1 MDRAHLTIGINPRLP
16 KKQMPYL
23 YAFGKSFMKRFLF
36 FFILVGAI
44 SFFQAE
50 AQAPAQQNAFVFKLK
65 EPITLDGILDEA
77 IWKDAEGWNGNFM
90 QYFPSDT
97 SLSKVPTRVKIA
109 FDDNNLYLAAIMEN
123 SGPRKYVSTSLRRD
137 YRGEQNDGISFV
149 FDTFNDGTN
158 AFQFGVNPYGVQR
171 EALLSNGGSRSE
183 DLNLAWDNKWYAE
196 AKMMENHWQVE
207 VIIPLS
213 TIRFNEGAQNWN
225 VNFYRVDSHTGER
238 STWAPIPRN
247 IPIITT
253 AFLRKMI
260 FEEPLRKK
268 GANVSL
274 IPYVAGRTSRNFL
287 ENSSE
292 SLRPAIGGDAKIGIG
307 PAMNLDLTFNPD
319 FSQVEVDQQV
329 TNLDRFEIFFPER
342 RQFFLENGDLFD
354 SFGQTRS
361 RPFFSRRI
369 GVDIDSA
376 TGQNVQS
383 KIIYGARLSGKL
395 NENWRVG
402 AMNMQTATDN
412 AAGIVGKNFTVLALQ
427 RKVFERS
434 NIGLIYVNKESLA
447 LGENQ
452 QLFDPN
458 AYNRLLGVDYNLN
471 SANGKW
477 TGKVFYHRTFESV
490 KVDKPYSFNAYLLYN
505 DLHWNWTFS
514 LQDVGKSYNPEVGFV
529 PRSDFK
535 RINPDLTYLFYPKS
549 KFINRHGPK
558 LEFEGFWNETLGTT
572 DRDFNLGYIVRFNS
586 LAELE
591 VTQRNRYVYLF
602 SDFDPTRSR
611 GTPLAAGTDY
621 SYQNVLVEF
630 RSNPR
635 KKLNVGVIGEFGE
648 YFTGSIQRITSQT
661 GLRLGYLANVSMNF
675 NYARIRLPQPQ
686 RNADLILVGPR
697 IDLTLT
703 KELFWTTFVQYNS
716 QIDNMNINTRIQ
728 WRYAPVSDFFL
739 VYTDNY
745 FPGDFMPK
753 QRSLVFKLN
762 YWLNL

>member
-1 MDRAHLTIGINPRLP
+1 
-16 KKQMPYL
+16 
-23 YAFGKSFMKRFLF
+23 
-36 FFILVGAI
+36 
-44 SFFQAE
+44 
-50 AQAPAQQNAFVFKLK
+50 LK

-109 FDDNNLYLAAIMEN
+109 FDENNLYLAAIMEN
-123 SGPRKYVSTSLRRD
+123 TGPRKYVSTSLRRD
-137 YRGEQNDGISFV
+137 FRGEQNDGISFV
-149 FDTFNDGTN
+149 FDTFNDLTN

-171 EALLSNGGSRSE
+171 EALLANGGSRAE
-183 DLNLAWDNKWYAE
+183 DLNLAWDNKWYSE
-196 AKMMENHWQVE
+196 AKIMENHWQVE

-213 TIRFNEGAQNWN
+213 TIRFKEGAQNWN
-225 VNFYRVDSHTGER
+225 VNFYRIDSHTGER

-260 FEEPLRKK
+260 FEEPLMKK

-292 SLRPAIGGDAKIGIG
+292 ALTPAIGGDAKIGIG

-354 SFGQTRS
+354 SFGQPRS

-402 AMNMQTATDN
+402 AMNMQTATDED
-412 AAGIVGKNFTVLALQ
+412 AGIVGKNFTVLALQ

-447 LGENQ
+447 LDEYQ
-452 QLFDPN
+452 QLFDPS

-477 TGKVFYHRTFESV
+477 TGKVFYHRTFESE

-514 LQDVGKSYNPEVGFV
+514 IQDVGKSYNPEVGFV

-558 LEFEGFWNETLGTT
+558 LEFEGLWNETLGTT
-572 DRDFNLGYIVRFNS
+572 DRDINLGYIVRFNS

-602 SDFDPTRSR
+602 SNFDPTRS
-611 GTPLAAGTDY
+611 GGAPLAAGTDY

-635 KKLNVGVIGEFGE
+635 KKLNVGVVGEFGE

-661 GLRLGYLANVSMNF
+661 GLRLGYLANISMNF

-686 RNADLILVGPR
+686 RDADLILVGPR

-703 KELFWTTFVQYNS
+703 KDLFWTTFVQYNS

-745 FPGDFMPK
+745 FPGDFLPK

>member
-1 MDRAHLTIGINPRLP
+1 
-16 KKQMPYL
+16 
-23 YAFGKSFMKRFLF
+23 MKIFSSLF
-36 FFILVGAI
+36 FITGLFLSLQLAGQTK
-44 SFFQAE
+44 SL
-50 AQAPAQQNAFVFKLK
+50 PNAFAFKLK
-65 EPITLDGILDEA
+65 EPIVLDGILDEA
-77 IWKDAEGWNGNFM
+77 IWQDAEGWNGDFM

-97 SLSKVPTRVKIA
+97 SLSSYPSRVKVA
-109 FDDNNLYLAAIMEN
+109 FDDTNLYLAAIMEN
-123 SGPRKYVSTSLRRD
+123 KGPRKYVSTSLRRD
-137 YRGEQNDGISFV
+137 FRGEQNDGISFV
-149 FDTFNDGTN
+149 FDTFNDRTN

-171 EALLSNGGSRSE
+171 EALLANGGSRSD
-183 DLNLAWDNKWYAE
+183 DLNLAWDNKWFSE
-196 AKMMENHWQVE
+196 AKIMENHWQVE

-213 TIRFNEGAQNWN
+213 TLRFNDGAQNWN
-225 VNFYRVDSHTGER
+225 VNFYRIDSHSGER

-260 FEEPLRKK
+260 FEEPLKKK
-268 GANVSL
+268 GANISL

-287 ENSSE
+287 SNTSE
-292 SLRPAIGGDAKIGIG
+292 SLTPAVGGDAKIGIG

-354 SFGQTRS
+354 SFGQPRS

-383 KIIYGARLSGKL
+383 RIIYGARLSGKL
-395 NENWRVG
+395 NENWRIG
-402 AMNMQTATDN
+402 AMNMQTATDD

-427 RKVFERS
+427 KKVFARS

-447 LGENQ
+447 LDEYQ
-452 QLFDPN
+452 QVFDPT

-471 SANGKW
+471 SADGKW
-477 TGKVFYHRTFESV
+477 TGKIFYHRTFESAEV
-490 KVDKPYSFNAYLLYN
+490 EKPYSFNAYLLYS
-505 DLHWNWTFS
+505 DLHWNWSFS
-514 LQDVGKSYNPEVGFV
+514 VQDVGKSFNPEVGFV

-535 RINPDLTYLFYPKS
+535 RINPDLSYFFYPKS
-549 KFINRHGPK
+549 KYINRHGPK
-558 LEFEGFWNETLGTT
+558 VELEGFWNETLGTT
-572 DRDFNLGYIVRFNS
+572 DRDINLGYIVRFNS
-586 LAELE
+586 LAQVEI
-591 VTQRNRYVYLF
+591 TQRNRYVYLF
-602 SDFDPTRSR
+602 NNFDPTRS
-611 GTPLAAGTDY
+611 GGQPLAAGTDY
-621 SYQNVLVEF
+621 SYRNLLVEF

-635 KKLNVGVIGEFGE
+635 KKVNVGMQGEFGE
-648 YFTGSIQRITSQT
+648 YFTGSIQRFTTET
-661 GLRLGYLANVSMNF
+661 GVRLGYLANISMNF

-686 RNADLILVGPR
+686 RDADLILIGPR

-703 KELFWTTFVQYNS
+703 KDLFWTTFVQYNS
-716 QIDNMNINTRIQ
+716 QIDNMNINTRLQ

-745 FPGDFMPK
+745 FPGDFLPK

>member
-1 MDRAHLTIGINPRLP
+1 
-16 KKQMPYL
+16 
-23 YAFGKSFMKRFLF
+23 MKRFLF
-36 FFILVGAI
+36 FFILVGVI

-50 AQAPAQQNAFVFKLK
+50 AQAPAQQNAFAFKLK

-97 SLSKVPTRVKIA
+97 SLSKFPTRVKVA
-109 FDDNNLYLAAIMEN
+109 FDDTNLYLAAIMEN
-123 SGPRKYVSTSLRRD
+123 TGPRKYVSTSLRRD

-171 EALLSNGGSRSE
+171 EALLANGGSRSE
-183 DLNLAWDNKWYAE
+183 DLNLAWDNKWYSE
-196 AKMMENHWQVE
+196 AKIMENHWQVE

-213 TIRFNEGAQNWN
+213 TLRFKEGAQNWN
-225 VNFYRVDSHTGER
+225 VNFYRIDSHTGER

-260 FEEPLRKK
+260 FEEPLQKK
-268 GANVSL
+268 GANISL

-292 SLRPAIGGDAKIGIG
+292 SLTPAVGGDAKIGIG

-354 SFGQTRS
+354 SFGQPRS

-402 AMNMQTATDN
+402 AMNMQTATDED
-412 AAGIVGKNFTVLALQ
+412 AGIVGKNFTVLALQ
-427 RKVFERS
+427 RKVFDRS

-447 LGENQ
+447 LDEYQ
-452 QLFDPN
+452 QLFDPT

-514 LQDVGKSYNPEVGFV
+514 VQDVGKSYNPEVGFV

-558 LEFEGFWNETLGTT
+558 IEFEGLWNETLGTT
-572 DRDFNLGYIVRFNS
+572 DRDINLGYIVRFNS

-602 SDFDPTRSR
+602 SNFDPTRS
-611 GTPLAAGTDY
+611 GGAPLAAGTDY

-635 KKLNVGVIGEFGE
+635 KKLNVGVVGEFGE

-661 GLRLGYLANVSMNF
+661 GLRLGYLANISMNF

-686 RNADLILVGPR
+686 RDADLILVGPR

-703 KELFWTTFVQYNS
+703 KDLFWTTFVQYNS

-745 FPGDFMPK
+745 FPGDFLPK

>member
-1 MDRAHLTIGINPRLP
+1 MAHLTTGKNPTFKP
-16 KKQMPYL
+16 WQKPYL
-23 YAFGKSFMKRFLF
+23 CNLRMSFMNRLLF
-36 FFILVGAI
+36 FFILVGVI
-44 SFFQAE
+44 GFFQAE
-50 AQAPAQQNAFVFKLK
+50 AQTPTQQNAFAFKLR

-77 IWKDAEGWNGNFM
+77 IWKDEEGWNGNFM

-97 SLSKVPTRVKIA
+97 SKSKYPTRVKVA
-109 FDDNNLYLAAIMEN
+109 FDDSNLYLAAIMEN
-123 SGPRKYVSTSLRRD
+123 MGPRKYVSTSLRRD

-171 EALLSNGGSRSE
+171 EALLANGGSRSE

-213 TIRFNEGAQNWN
+213 TLRFREGAQNWN
-225 VNFYRVDSHTGER
+225 VNFYRIDSQTGER

-247 IPIITT
+247 IPIIST
-253 AFLRKMI
+253 AFLKKMI
-260 FEEPLRKK
+260 FEEPLQKK

-274 IPYVAGRTSRNFL
+274 IPYVAGRTSSNFL
-287 ENSSE
+287 DNSSE
-292 SLRPAIGGDAKIGIG
+292 PLRPAIGGDAKVGIG

-354 SFGQTRS
+354 SFGQPRS

-402 AMNMQTATDN
+402 AMNMQTATDD
-412 AAGIVGKNFTVLALQ
+412 AAGIVGKNFSVLALQ
-427 RKVFERS
+427 RKVFDRS

-447 LGENQ
+447 LDEYQ
-452 QLFDPN
+452 QLFDPS

-477 TGKVFYHRTFESV
+477 TGKVFYHRTFESE
-490 KVDKPYSFNAYLLYN
+490 KVDKPYSFNAYLLYT

-514 LQDVGKSYNPEVGFV
+514 IQDVGKSFNPEVGFV
-529 PRSDFK
+529 PRLDFK

-549 KFINRHGPK
+549 KLINRHGPK
-558 LEFEGFWNETLGTT
+558 LEFEGLWNETLGTT
-572 DRDFNLGYIVRFNS
+572 DRDINLGYIIRFNS
-586 LAELE
+586 LAQVE

-602 SDFDPTRSR
+602 SNFDPTRS
-611 GTPLAAGTDY
+611 GGEPLAAGTDY

-635 KKLNVGVIGEFGE
+635 KKLNLSLVGEFGE

-661 GLRLGYLANVSMNF
+661 GLRLGYLANISMNF
-675 NYARIRLPQPQ
+675 NYARIRLPKPQ
-686 RNADLILVGPR
+686 QDADLILVGPR

-716 QIDNMNINTRIQ
+716 QIDNLNINTRIQ

-745 FPGDFMPK
+745 FASDFLPK

>member
-1 MDRAHLTIGINPRLP
+1 MKP
-16 KKQMPYL
+16 L
-23 YAFGKSFMKRFLF
+23 YF
-36 FFILVGAI
+36 FFILVGLSI
-44 SFFQAE
+44 SIPGK
-50 AQAPAQQNAFVFKLK
+50 AQNQAQQNAFAFKLK
-65 EPITLDGILDEA
+65 QPITLDGILDEE
-77 IWKDAEGWNGNFM
+77 IWKDTEGWNGDFM

-97 SLSKVPTRVKIA
+97 SLSNYPTRVKVA
-109 FDDNNLYLAAIMEN
+109 FDDTNLYIAAIMEN
-123 SGPRKYVSTSLRRD
+123 KGPRKYVSTSLRRD

-171 EALLSNGGSRSE
+171 EALLANGGSRSE
-183 DLNLAWDNKWYAE
+183 DLNLAWDNKWFSE
-196 AKMMENHWQVE
+196 AKIMENQWQVE
-207 VIIPLS
+207 VIIPLT
-213 TIRFNEGAQNWN
+213 TIRFKEGAQNWN
-225 VNFYRVDSHTGER
+225 VNFYRIDSHTGER

-260 FEEPLRKK
+260 FEEPLQKK

-274 IPYVAGRTSRNFL
+274 IPYLAGRTSKNFL

-292 SLRPAIGGDAKIGIG
+292 SLTPAIGGDAKIGIG

-395 NENWRVG
+395 NEKWRVG
-402 AMNMQTATDN
+402 AMNMQTATDDD
-412 AAGIVGKNFTVLALQ
+412 AGIVGKNFTVLALQ

-447 LGENQ
+447 LDEYQ
-452 QLFDPN
+452 QLFDPT

-471 SANGKW
+471 SSDGKW
-477 TGKVFYHRTFESV
+477 TGKVFYHRTFESE
-490 KVDKPYSFNAYLLYN
+490 KVDKPYSFNAYLLFT

-514 LQDVGKSYNPEVGFV
+514 IQDVGKSFNPEVGYL
-529 PRSDFK
+529 PRADFK
-535 RINPDLTYLFYPKS
+535 RLNPDVTYLFYPKS
-549 KFINRHGPK
+549 KLINRHGPK

-572 DRDFNLGYIVRFNS
+572 DRDINLSYIVRFNS

-591 VTQRNRYVYLF
+591 VTQKNRYVYLF
-602 SDFDPTRSR
+602 DDFDPTRS
-611 GTPLAAGTDY
+611 GGEPLAAGTDY
-621 SYQNVLVEF
+621 SYRNVQIEY

-635 KKLNVGVIGEFGE
+635 KKLNVGIVGEFGE

-661 GLRLGYLANVSMNF
+661 GLRLGYLANISMNF

-686 RNADLILVGPR
+686 RDADLILVGPR

-703 KELFWTTFVQYNS
+703 KDLFWTTFVQYNS